1 MPTEWLAPSISDK
14 VESICLTPT
23 QLQDILSLVPI
34 DFHFHYLSSLQVT
47 YLFTFISESNS

>member
-1 MPTEWLAPSISDK
+1 MPTECPAPSISDK
-14 VESICLTPT
+14 VGSICLTPT

-47 YLFTFISESNS
+47 YIFTFLSESNS